1 MRAYFFFLPQ
11 YQQAMSGF
19 GFLISEEG
27 SVLFYN
33 SLRFL
38 MVLVHTPNYLE
49 MTTLDEGG
57 RGVLL
62 GKKRTFRQLPRHNNR
77 ANEVMNLVR

>member
-38 MVLVHTPNYLE
+38 MVLVNTPNYLE

-57 RGVLL
+57 LEGESCWARKERSVNYQDTIIELM
-62 GKKRTFRQLPRHNNR
+62 K
-77 ANEVMNLVR
+77 

>member
-1 MRAYFFFLPQ
+1 MVKCGLISFLPQ

-38 MVLVHTPNYLE
+38 MVLVANYLE
-49 MTTLDEGG
+49 NTTKTREGDLAG
-57 RGVLL
+57 QE
-62 GKKRTFRQLPRHNNR
+62 KNAFRQLPRHNNR

>member
-1 MRAYFFFLPQ
+1 
-11 YQQAMSGF
+11 MSGF

-49 MTTLDEGG
+49 MTTLDGGG
-57 RGVLL
+57 RG
-62 GKKRTFRQLPRHNNR
+62 
-77 ANEVMNLVR
+77 NLAGQEKTVPSTTKTQ